1 MQEGIQSQ
9 AYLLYKVSFI
19 IGAASFTLATSSS
32 LFISDPSEAFSI
44 FALLTRVFACFKAF
58 AELLELIAAPL
69 PMWRTPLC
77 LLSFIGYLVYL
88 VGADENAQFNTGE
101 WYLAAVLI
109 TSVAT
114 ELKILS
120 IVLENRNFKKII
132 SKEKHRL
139 VQYTAVA
146 IGSVFFL
153 VGTLVLSLSEDNEK
167 L

>member
-1 MQEGIQSQ
+1 MQESIQSQ
-9 AYLLYKVSFI
+9 AHLLYKATFI
-19 IGAASFTLATSSS
+19 IGAASFTLATGAS
-32 LFISDPSEAFSI
+32 LFISDPNQAFSL
-44 FALLTRVFACFKAF
+44 FALLIRVFACFKAF

-77 LLSFIGYLVYL
+77 VMSLAGYIVYLLS
-88 VGADENAQFNTGE
+88 ADEDVQFNTGE

-120 IVLENRNFKKII
+120 IVLENRNFKKIV

-139 VQYTAVA
+139 VQYAAVA

-153 VGTLVLSLSEDNEK
+153 VGTLVLSLSEDS
-167 L
+167 